1 MTIYFF
7 INIKLY
13 DGITLNHIKLNHIK
27 LFQFIMQAGNSIKTY
42 KLYMKLEANLQ
53 VALIQ
58 VLAKTATIVM
68 LSSQNIRLLLVQ
80 K

>member
-1 MTIYFF
+1 VTIYFF

-13 DGITLNHIKLNHIK
+13 NGITLNHIKLNHIK

>member
-1 MTIYFF
+1 
-7 INIKLY
+7 
-13 DGITLNHIKLNHIK
+13 
-27 LFQFIMQAGNSIKTY
+27 MQAGNSIKTY
-42 KLYMKLEANLQ
+42 KLYVKLEANLQ